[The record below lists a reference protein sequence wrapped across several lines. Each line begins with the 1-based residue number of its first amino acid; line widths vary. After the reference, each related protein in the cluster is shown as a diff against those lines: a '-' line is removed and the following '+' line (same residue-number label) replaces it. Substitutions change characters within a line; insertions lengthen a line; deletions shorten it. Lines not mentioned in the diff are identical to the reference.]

1 MVCYP
6 GEREPAIVHTLK
18 RRDEAAGISAYA
30 ARSDG
35 FTRAPLVD
43 ASLHMTLDLARLEPG
58 GHVCRHLHSFE
69 ESVYVLSGRPV
80 LRIEDRS
87 IRLGPASGASVPV
100 GVQHEW
106 CVDGESPA
114 AWIEMTSPCRRGE
127 AEQPDTFFVGEA
139 TPLNAEPVNV
149 DVRDPRSRYFFQ
161 FADGQLDVERSRS
174 RGASVD
180 EAAVSGSMAT
190 ALLAYSGIS
199 VKMLVDQRLGA
210 HLHTM
215 FMVEYQPGGVA
226 HLHDHPFEESYYL
239 LEGEIDVVA
248 DGVEFTMLPGDALWT
263 AVGCVHGF
271 RNTSGK
277 CVRWLETAAPQPPAH
292 HSYRFN
298 RDWEYLAAQLAG
310 APLEQTIASKG
321 ARWIES

>member
-1 MVCYP
+1 MNATPAAVYALRRR
-6 GEREPAIVHTLK
+6 GEVAGSPAYG
-18 RRDEAAGISAYA
+18 E
-30 ARSDG
+30 RSDG
-35 FTRAPLVD
+35 FTRVPLVD
-43 ASLHMTLDLARLEPG
+43 VSRHMTLDLARLEPG

-69 ESVYVLSGRPV
+69 ESVYVLGGRPL
-80 LRIEDRS
+80 LRIDDRS
-87 IRLGPASGASVPV
+87 IRLGPASGAIVPV
-100 GVQHEW
+100 GVPHEW
-106 CVDGESPA
+106 CMDDESPA
-114 AWIEMTSPCRRGE
+114 TWIEMTSPRRRDD
-127 AEQPDTFFVGEA
+127 AEPPDTFFLDETSPVDS
-139 TPLNAEPVNV
+139 EPIEV
-149 DVRDPRSRYFFQ
+149 DMRDPRSRNVFQ
-161 FADGQLDVERSRS
+161 FADGQFDVERSRT
-174 RGASVD
+174 SVD

-248 DGVEFTMLPGDALWT
+248 DGVEFTMAPGDALWT

-271 RNTSGK
+271 RNTSGR
-277 CVRWLETAAPQPPAH
+277 CVRWLETASPQPPAH

-298 RDWEYLAAQLAG
+298 RDWEYLAAQLEG
-310 APLEQTIASKG
+310 ARLDQSIASKG
-321 ARWIES
+321 A

>member
-1 MVCYP
+1 VVCYP
-6 GEREPAIVHTLK
+6 GEREPALVHTL
-18 RRDEAAGISAYA
+18 RRRGDVAIGPAYVEG
-30 ARSDG
+30 SDG

-43 ASLHMTLDLARLEPG
+43 ASLHMTLDLAGLEPG
-58 GHVCRHLHSFE
+58 GHVCPHLHSFE

-80 LRIEDRS
+80 LRIDERS
-87 IRLGPASGASVPV
+87 IRLGPARGAIVPV
-100 GVQHEW
+100 GVPHEW
-106 CVDGESPA
+106 FVDGESPA
-114 AWIEMTSPCRRGE
+114 SWIEMTSPRRRGD
-127 AEQPDTFFVGEA
+127 AEPPDTFFLGEA
-139 TPLNAEPVNV
+139 SPVDGEPEEV
-149 DVRDPRSRYFFQ
+149 DARDPRSRNVFH
-161 FADGQLDVERSRS
+161 FADGQLDVERSQP
-174 RGASVD
+174 RGESVD

-210 HLHTM
+210 NLHTM

-248 DGVEFTMLPGDALWT
+248 DGVEFAMAPGDALWT
-263 AVGCVHGF
+263 AVGCIHGF
-271 RNTSGK
+271 RNTSGR

-298 RDWEYLAAQLAG
+298 RDWEYLAAQLGG
-310 APLEQTIASKG
+310 ARLEQTIASKG
-321 ARWIES
+321 A